1 MCKYNFEWGRKRGT
15 FICIIS
21 RRGRKTVG
29 ASAPTAPIRW
39 APLVIL
45 NIGKSNVGPQ
55 ILVENLALLSQF
67 SYSHYWVVFPV
78 VRPWYN
84 IYDIKISLNIFFG
97 SILMELHYL
106 FMNVYLPKKIK
117 VNLTGK
123 NFNSGNG
130 NCKNSFY
137 IVIKMINFILIS

>member
-1 MCKYNFEWGRKRGT
+1 MYNFGT
-15 FICIIS
+15 
-21 RRGRKTVG
+21 GRKTVG

-106 FMNVYLPKKIK
+106 FMNVNYVKSQLFE
-117 VNLTGK
+117 NL
-123 NFNSGNG
+123 
-130 NCKNSFY
+130 
-137 IVIKMINFILIS
+137 FIFIPSQYDILNKQ

>member
-1 MCKYNFEWGRKRGT
+1 MGACINKTSGRKRDT
-15 FICIIS
+15 LICIIS
-21 RRGRKTVG
+21 GRAEKLG

-106 FMNVYLPKKIK
+106 FMNVNYVKSQLFE
-117 VNLTGK
+117 NL
-123 NFNSGNG
+123 
-130 NCKNSFY
+130 
-137 IVIKMINFILIS
+137 FIFIPSQYDILNKQ